1 MNGKWI
7 AIFKSGKQTDSAGNE
22 HDGDAVIDTAIA
34 KFNAEEHEPPV
45 VIGHPKTNAPAFGWV
60 EGLKRDGDLL
70 LAKIK
75 DAAPEFVEM
84 VERGLFKKRSAAFY
98 PDGSLRHVGFLGA
111 ASPAVKGL
119 PDIQFK
125 DEENVVIFEFSQQD
139 DSKFAAISRILGRF
153 RDWVIEKEDAETA
166 DKIIDSFDLE
176 FIKKPSEKEVG
187 DDPLFSQPT
196 ESEEGMPDA
205 TFTQKQLDEA
215 KEQAA
220 KEARD
225 TAKKEFE
232 EENKEEKDRLAK
244 LEANFEEKK
253 KKDHKAYISSFVEQ
267 GVKAGKI
274 LPAWEKSGLSE
285 FMESLDNEAEI
296 EFADGEGKTKKATQF
311 EQFKG
316 LMDVFPQSVNFN
328 EISAGDGPEA
338 GASLDKLAKE
348 FAEKNNVEYK
358 EALLEVSKLNPQL
371 VEQ

>member
-98 PDGSLRHVGFLGA
+98 PNGSLRHVGFLGA
-111 ASPAVKGL
+111 AAPAVKGL
-119 PDIQFK
+119 PDIKFK
-125 DEENVVIFEFSQQD
+125 DEENTVIFEFSQQD
-139 DSKFAAISRILGRF
+139 DSKFAALSRILGRF
-153 RDWVIEKEDAETA
+153 RDWVIEKDDAETA

-176 FIKKPSEKEVG
+176 FLKTPLGEE
-187 DDPLFSQPT
+187 DAENHLFSQPQ
-196 ESEEGMPDA
+196 ESEEGM
-205 TFTQKQLDEA
+205 FTQQQLDEA
-215 KEQAA
+215 KEKAA
-220 KEARD
+220 QDARD

-244 LEANFEEKK
+244 LEASFEEKK
-253 KKDHKAYISSFVEQ
+253 KKDHKTYISNFVVQ
-267 GVKAGKI
+267 AIKTGKI

-311 EQFKG
+311 EQFKD

-328 EISAGDGPEA
+328 EISDGDGPEA